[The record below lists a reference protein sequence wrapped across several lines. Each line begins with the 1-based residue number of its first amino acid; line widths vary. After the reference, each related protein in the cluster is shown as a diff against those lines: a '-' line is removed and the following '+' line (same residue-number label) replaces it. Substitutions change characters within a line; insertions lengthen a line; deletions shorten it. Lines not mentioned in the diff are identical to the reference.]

1 MQAIMPSLQR
11 LLLVA
16 GVLTASGSLLTAS
29 NPSLSPANPSPSPSP
44 AASPV
49 HATTPV
55 VAVELQPLAAQVSR
69 LVEALDYIGAPLAAA
84 DRQALDAAVREAEKL
99 PARDA
104 RGRETAHAGATA
116 AMQKVLDRYALFD
129 VHINPESRVKVTAGA
144 AKPEL
149 VQHGWRTFLV
159 KVRNEAGVTA
169 ALKGE
174 SPQGQ
179 RVWARG
185 PNGFSMSP
193 RPPQQTI
200 TPRDVADRWL
210 DLSLFDKPPLTPT
223 LSGLEVEYR
232 IIQLYSRDAGKREAT
247 IAFNVGQGTQDIGF
261 RNDLPVLFNCL
272 PARDVTLRVADEHG
286 KPAIA
291 SFVIKDAQGHVYP
304 SLAKR
309 LAPDFGFH
317 PQVYRA
323 DGETIK
329 LPAGEYTMEVSRGP
343 EYIPQKHTLRVTDSG
358 AAEVTVTVAAAWLRR
373 R

>member
-1 MQAIMPSLQR
+1 MPSLQR

-16 GVLTASGSLLTAS
+16 GVLTASGPLLTAS
-29 NPSLSPANPSPSPSP
+29 IPSPSPTP
-44 AASPV
+44 ASAAPRP
-49 HATTPV
+49 ANAGTGT

-84 DRQALDAAVREAEKL
+84 DRQALDAAVREGESA

-116 AMQKVLDRYALFD
+116 AMQKILDRYALFD
-129 VHINPESRVKVTAGA
+129 VHINPESRVKVTAGT

-169 ALKGE
+169 ALKAE

-179 RVWARG
+179 RVWSRG
-185 PNGFSMSP
+185 PRGSSMSP
-193 RPPQQTI
+193 RPQQTI

-210 DLSLFDKPPLTPT
+210 DLSLFEKPPLTPT

-261 RNDLPVLFNCL
+261 RNDLPVLFTCL
-272 PARDVTLRVADEHG
+272 PARDVTLRVTDERG

-291 SFVIKDAQGHVYP
+291 SFVIKDAQGRVYP
-304 SLAKR
+304 SQTKR

-329 LPAGEYTMEVSRGP
+329 LSAGEYMMEVSRGP
-343 EYIPQKHTLRVTDSG
+343 EYIPQKHTLRIADDGRT
-358 AAEVTVTVAAAWLRR
+358 AQRR
-373 R
+373 PQQPR

>member
-1 MQAIMPSLQR
+1 M
-11 LLLVA
+11 
-16 GVLTASGSLLTAS
+16 
-29 NPSLSPANPSPSPSP
+29 
-44 AASPV
+44 
-49 HATTPV
+49 
-55 VAVELQPLAAQVSR
+55 SR

-84 DRQALDAAVREAEKL
+84 DRQALDAAVREAESA

-169 ALKGE
+169 ALKIE

-179 RVWARG
+179 RVWSRG
-185 PNGFSMSP
+185 PRGSSMSP
-193 RPPQQTI
+193 RPEQTI

-261 RNDLPVLFNCL
+261 RNDLPVLFTCL

-291 SFVIKDAQGHVYP
+291 SFVIKDAQGRVYP
-304 SLAKR
+304 SPGEAARAGFR
-309 LAPDFGFH
+309 LP
-317 PQVYRA
+317 
-323 DGETIK
+323 
-329 LPAGEYTMEVSRGP
+329 PAGVSRRWRDDQAAGGGIHDGGVARAGIHP
-343 EYIPQKHTLRVTDSG
+343 AEAHAARHRWPRGSAPPPSVRRPCGSSGGSICREWAGIPAIITCTPPDACTTSRPPKASS
-358 AAEVTVTVAAAWLRR
+358 RR
-373 R
+373 T